1 MVTVPSSPPAARAPR
16 PDQPATQ
23 FQTAERRTEDGYTI
37 QCQYCVEGDELTLIV
52 NKERYLD
59 LIRQSGGSDEI
70 EPEIQALLDILFG
83 GDNTLRLFYRA
94 T

>member
-1 MVTVPSSPPAARAPR
+1 
-16 PDQPATQ
+16 
-23 FQTAERRTEDGYTI
+23 
-37 QCQYCVEGDELTLIV
+37 VEGDELTLIV